1 MSKGLTPQEIEY
13 INEVYLSCHNYSQ
26 TAKVVGRAASTV
38 KKYVDPNYASKAA
51 ITPEETEIELPP
63 LEEIADELP
72 PWYDLTCLTP
82 QEEEEI
88 KQLWKEIMV

>member
-1 MSKGLTPQEIEY
+1 MSRGLTQQEIEY

-26 TAKVVGRAASTV
+26 TAKIVGHAPSTV
-38 KKYVDPNYASKAA
+38 KKYVDPNYMPKAT
-51 ITPEETEIELPP
+51 ITPEETKIELPP

-88 KQLWKEIMV
+88 RQLWKEITI